1 MSPLTGFIL
10 FVVTLTTIF
19 SIYTYKI
26 LGEPLKVSYQ
36 DSIKDLK
43 EVKSFWLKAE
53 IITGR
58 LAMLGFIALFINYG
72 IFGSIIPIWL

>member
-26 LGEPLKVSYQ
+26 LNEPLKASYQ
-36 DSIKDLK
+36 GSIKDLK
-43 EVKSFWLKAE
+43 DIKSFWLKTE
-53 IITGR
+53 IISGR
-58 LAMLGFIALFINYG
+58 LAMLGFFALFLNYG
-72 IFGSIIPIWL
+72 IFGSIIPI